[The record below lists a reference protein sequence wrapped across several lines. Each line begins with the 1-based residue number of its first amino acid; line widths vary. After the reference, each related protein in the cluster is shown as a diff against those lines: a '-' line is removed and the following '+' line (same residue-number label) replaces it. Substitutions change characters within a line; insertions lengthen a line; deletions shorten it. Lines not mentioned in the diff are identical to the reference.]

1 MKVRRL
7 VIPGADGFIGRRFM
21 ELYGSGFERAT
32 ALVRSRP
39 HPIRALPDVDYRVCD
54 IANPTSLSSVVE
66 QCDAVIHFA
75 YDFANPLRNLDAVR
89 HLLAMCR
96 DAGARRFVHLS
107 TIAVYDQTA
116 KGELT
121 ETSAPAKYRDPYA
134 HTKLRIENELAN
146 RARSVGLEVLILQPT
161 IVFGWGG
168 SWTRMVLE
176 GCTCERVVL
185 PAGGSSV
192 CNYVY
197 VDDVCQA
204 VSKALTLAPWPDAD
218 HFQPRRY
225 IISGPG
231 TASWQDFYRQHC
243 SLVG

>member
-1 MKVRRL
+1 
-7 VIPGADGFIGRRFM
+7 M